1 LHHHLNIRIVR
12 SCAKLLNYMG
22 LIVNSLWLQAKNS
35 HDTSRFKI
43 LLSDEKLTNQNM
55 DVKESFTVC
64 SKEVVV

>member
-1 LHHHLNIRIVR
+1 
-12 SCAKLLNYMG
+12 
-22 LIVNSLWLQAKNS
+22 VNSLWLQAKNS